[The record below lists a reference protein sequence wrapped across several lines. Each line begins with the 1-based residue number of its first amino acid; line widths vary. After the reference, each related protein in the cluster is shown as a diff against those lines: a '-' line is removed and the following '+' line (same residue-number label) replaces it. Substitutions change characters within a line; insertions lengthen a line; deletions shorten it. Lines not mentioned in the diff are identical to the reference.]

1 MTTNG
6 KIRDKKLQYDINKA
20 TAKISALSLSK
31 IDKYK
36 YLTDE
41 EILPTQQHILTKILY
56 FLLDEVI
63 EKQIKAIEEQGKN
76 QAEAIQFLNLTT
88 KTEELKQL
96 EDIFSQ
102 NQLSQL
108 INGRLKGTVE
118 MQSSLKLSKI
128 NR

>member
-88 KTEELKQL
+88 
-96 EDIFSQ
+96 
-102 NQLSQL
+102 
-108 INGRLKGTVE
+108 RA
-118 MQSSLKLSKI
+118 
-128 NR
+128 

>member
-36 YLTDE
+36 YLTDG

-56 FLLDEVI
+56 FLLDKVI
-63 EKQIKAIEEQGKN
+63 EKQTKAIEEQVKN

-118 MQSSLKLSKI
+118 MQSSIKLSKI